1 MDGKRSTGDT
11 GQIARYGFCPISIL
25 SRGKVLMRCWTESYI
40 GEQGYREPQFT
51 KKYPV
56 HLGYHILDRDGNMLP
71 FDGERTPIW
80 EEIGPGVKKRMRMRL
95 TLPGELARREDF
107 VCRITLVAEGG
118 FWFDQEGGNKKDVV
132 IHLK

>member
-1 MDGKRSTGDT
+1 
-11 GQIARYGFCPISIL
+11 
-25 SRGKVLMRCWTESYI
+25 
-40 GEQGYREPQFT
+40 
-51 KKYPV
+51 
-56 HLGYHILDRDGNMLP
+56 
-71 FDGERTPIW
+71 
-80 EEIGPGVKKRMRMRL
+80 MRMRL